1 MYTII
6 VVVVIERTS
15 LGAGSFAVRVRL
27 NAVCGAK
34 NVMRPCR

>member
-15 LGAGSFAVRVRL
+15 LGAGSFVRVRL